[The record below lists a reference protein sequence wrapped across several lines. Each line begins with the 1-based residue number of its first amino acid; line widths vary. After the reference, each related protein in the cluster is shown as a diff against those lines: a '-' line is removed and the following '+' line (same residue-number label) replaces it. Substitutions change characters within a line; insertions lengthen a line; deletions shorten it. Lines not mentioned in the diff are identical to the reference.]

1 MRTLITTFF
10 CIVFLTLPDHGNTK
24 VYSPVQVY
32 LFYTEDCLSC
42 EGILQGYLPSLKSLY
57 PSLEVKT
64 FDIANPT
71 HYEALIKLE
80 KQFGRTG
87 DDFPVAFI
95 GDQILAGEQEIME
108 RLDPLIQKYQL
119 EGGLPLL
126 PIEISSSTQPSEK
139 TFSVDLAYFYQKGC
153 PKCDRANYLLKYFS
167 RKYPRLNIKEIDIN
181 TPDGKRLNETL
192 SNRLNLPVEKRLTAP
207 SIFIGV
213 DSLLPGEITESRVE
227 ALIRKYEQVETPSTL
242 RVESGEMAKAE
253 DSMVSRFKSLGM
265 LTVLSAGLVDG
276 LNPCAFATL
285 IFFISY
291 LTMVGRKRKEIL
303 WVGIGFS
310 GAVFFT
316 YLLIGFGILS
326 FVQHLSFLPLFSKIV
341 YLITITIALVLGII
355 GLYDYVQ
362 LKRGRPS
369 DMKLQLPDFLKKRI
383 HRTIRTRSGGLMA
396 DKGGGSTRY
405 FLAAAV
411 SGVVISIL
419 EFTCTGQV
427 YLPTIIFVTNIP
439 SLRTS
444 AVSYLIS
451 YNVMFIVPLLTIF
464 GVVYW
469 GVTSEQLAFFLQKR
483 ASTIK
488 LLTSFLFFTLAGIL
502 MMNLI

>member
-1 MRTLITTFF
+1 MRSLITTFF
-10 CIVFLTLPDHGNTK
+10 CLVFLTLPNPCNTQ
-24 VYSPVQVY
+24 VHSPVQVY

-42 EGILQGYLPSLKSLY
+42 EGILQGYLPSLQSLY
-57 PSLEVKT
+57 PSVEVKT

-71 HYEALIKLE
+71 HFEALIKLE

-95 GDQILAGEQEIME
+95 GDQILGGEQEIME
-108 RLDPLIQKYQL
+108 RLNPLIQKYQL
-119 EGGLPLL
+119 EGGFPLP

-153 PKCDRANYLLKYFS
+153 PKCDRANYLLKYLS

-192 SNRLNLPVEKRLTAP
+192 SNRLNLPAEKRLTAP
-207 SIFIGV
+207 SIFIGQDYV
-213 DSLLPGEITESRVE
+213 LTGEITESRVE
-227 ALIRKYEQVETPSTL
+227 ALIQKYEKMQTPSAL
-242 RVESGEMAKAE
+242 KVESGDMKKAE
-253 DSMVSRFKSLGM
+253 ESIINRFKSLG
-265 LTVLSAGLVDG
+265 VLMVVSAGLIDG

-310 GAVFFT
+310 GAVFLT

-326 FVQHLSFLPLFSKIV
+326 FVQHLSFLPMFSRIV
-341 YLITITIALVLGII
+341 YLITIAVAFVLGIYS
-355 GLYDYVQ
+355 LYDYVQ

-369 DMKLQLPDFLKKRI
+369 EMKLQLPDFLKKRI
-383 HRTIRTRSGGLMA
+383 HWTIRTRSGDLMTN
-396 DKGGGSTRY
+396 KETGYTRY
-405 FLAAAV
+405 LLAAAV

-427 YLPTIIFVTNIP
+427 YLPTILFVTKIP
-439 SLRTS
+439 SLRAS

-488 LLTSFLFFTLAGIL
+488 LLTSLLFFTLAGIL

>member
-1 MRTLITTFF
+1 MRTLIVTFF
-10 CIVFLTLPDHGNTK
+10 FIVFLSLPNHGNTQ
-24 VYSPVQVY
+24 VHSPVEVY
-32 LFYTEDCLSC
+32 LFYTEECLSC
-42 EGILQGYLPSLKSLY
+42 EGILQGYLPALKSLY

-87 DDFPVAFI
+87 SELPVAFI
-95 GDQILAGEQEIME
+95 GNQILAGEQEIMGK
-108 RLDPLIQKYQL
+108 LDPLILEYQL
-119 EGGLPLL
+119 KGGSPLP
-126 PIEISSSTQPSEK
+126 PIEISSSTKPSEK

-167 RKYPRLNIKEIDIN
+167 RKYPRLNIKEVDIN
-181 TPDGKRLNETL
+181 TPDGKRLNEAL
-192 SNRLNLPVEKRLTAP
+192 SNRLNLPAEKRLTAP

-213 DSLLPGEITESRVE
+213 DSLLPEEITELRLE
-227 ALIRKYEQVETPSTL
+227 ALIQKYQQVKTPSTL
-242 RVESGEMAKAE
+242 KVESGEIKKADE
-253 DSMVSRFKSLGM
+253 TIVSRFKSLGI
-265 LTVLSAGLVDG
+265 LTILSAGLIDG

-285 IFFISY
+285 IFLISY

-303 WVGIGFS
+303 LVGVGFS
-310 GAVFFT
+310 GAVFLT

-326 FVQHLSFLPLFSKIV
+326 FVQHLSFLLMFSRIV
-341 YLITITIALVLGII
+341 YLITIAIAFMLGIYS
-355 GLYDYVQ
+355 LYDYVQ

-383 HRTIRTRSGGLMA
+383 HRTIRTRSGDLITNKERGF
-396 DKGGGSTRY
+396 TRY
-405 FLAAAV
+405 LLAAAV

-427 YLPTIIFVTNIP
+427 YLPTILFVKNIP
-439 SLRTS
+439 SLRAS

-451 YNVMFIVPLLTIF
+451 YNAMFIVPLLTIF

-488 LLTSFLFFTLAGIL
+488 LLTSLLFFTLAGIL
-502 MMNLI
+502 MMNLV